1 MSKTERLALFG
12 TLSKKV
18 KKFSIEEIE
27 NSISKYFLD
36 SINKKSNEIN
46 SKYSKE
52 ILMILAECN
61 FPTKLEFIIEFFEF
75 LLESETKNRN
85 GIVFTPRY
93 IADYIFNTLLEETP
107 WTKQKKIIDP
117 GCGGGIFLVSAIEII
132 HNKYNIDV
140 DYLIENCI
148 YGIDI
153 EPDNTRRCKIILK
166 LLSAK
171 YNGNFENIKFN
182 IICKDSLKTN
192 WCEAFKVNEFSY
204 IIGNPPYVNPH
215 NLNKQTTEFLKNTF
229 KTTNSGVFNIFYAF
243 IEHGMNNLSDNGNLG
258 YIIPNNFLTIKS
270 ATNLRNFLRS
280 NKFLYKIIDF
290 ADNML
295 FRPTRTYNCI
305 IFLNKNSNEVLNY
318 HVTKTTNDVE
328 KYLKNITFNHLET
341 SHLDN
346 HGWKLVDENIR
357 SNLSKIENNVIPIKP
372 FIRTGI
378 ATLKDAVFMVESDE
392 TGYYKLVDNQ
402 KIYLEEDIIKPIYK
416 IPELKLFDSIEEAER
431 NIIFPYKKTSQ
442 GYILIEENDLVTNY
456 PNIYKVLF
464 LSKNLLSLRDNG
476 KPNSQGWYA
485 YGRTQGLNK
494 YGKKLLFPTFSNKP
508 KFMYIDN
515 EDALFCNGYAIF
527 ENNRYNLNTLMKILN
542 SSVMDYYIQ
551 NTSYAIEGGYYCY
564 QKKYIERF
572 SIPWLTDEQINKIDS
587 LDGKELDNFIWDLY
601 QLN

>member
-1 MSKTERLALFG
+1 
-12 TLSKKV
+12 
-18 KKFSIEEIE
+18 
-27 NSISKYFLD
+27 
-36 SINKKSNEIN
+36 
-46 SKYSKE
+46 
-52 ILMILAECN
+52 
-61 FPTKLEFIIEFFEF
+61 
-75 LLESETKNRN
+75 
-85 GIVFTPRY
+85 
-93 IADYIFNTLLEETP
+93 
-107 WTKQKKIIDP
+107 
-117 GCGGGIFLVSAIEII
+117 
-132 HNKYNIDV
+132 
-140 DYLIENCI
+140 
-148 YGIDI
+148 
-153 EPDNTRRCKIILK
+153 
-166 LLSAK
+166 
-171 YNGNFENIKFN
+171 
-182 IICKDSLKTN
+182 
-192 WCEAFKVNEFSY
+192 
-204 IIGNPPYVNPH
+204 
-215 NLNKQTTEFLKNTF
+215 
-229 KTTNSGVFNIFYAF
+229 
-243 IEHGMNNLSDNGNLG
+243 MNNLSDNGNLG

-270 ATNLRNFLRS
+270 ATNLRNFLKS

-341 SHLDN
+341 SYLDN

-431 NIIFPYKKTSQ
+431 NIIFPYKKISQ

-527 ENNRYNLNTLMKILN
+527 ENDRYNLNTLMKILN

-551 NTSYAIEGGYYCY
+551 NTSYAIEGRYYCY
-564 QKKYIERF
+564 QKNI
-572 SIPWLTDEQINKIDS
+572 
-587 LDGKELDNFIWDLY
+587 
-601 QLN
+601 LNVSQSHG